1 MGPLGCGRRAGGA
14 VTVTWEDRV
23 AGCLLGVF
31 TGDALGRP
39 WEGWRPSPERSGADR
54 VAWLGRSEILRYTD
68 DTQLTMALAAHLLE
82 HPDVDQEAFARQ
94 ILEVFEAD
102 RGYGAGMASLVAR
115 WQRGEPVADAAVS
128 VFPNGSF
135 GNGAAMR
142 TAPVAL
148 RWPDDPERREE
159 AARRQAMLTHAH
171 PVGIDG
177 ALVITEA
184 VAVAAER
191 GRFGVEEAEVAV
203 EAARTA
209 QVREP
214 CEAVGEWVG
223 RWGDGE
229 VLLSTVAGALG
240 NGVTADVSVPAALW
254 AAATGTGTV
263 EVMSLALGLG
273 GDTDTIA
280 AMAGAIHGA
289 AVGRD
294 GIPHDWIVRFEDGR
308 WGVTRML
315 ELARGLAA
323 LRYA

>member
-1 MGPLGCGRRAGGA
+1 MAIGCRATGGEG

-23 AGCLLGVF
+23 AGSLLGVF

-39 WEGWRPSPERSGADR
+39 WEGWRPSKGRSGADR

-68 DTQLTMALAAHLLE
+68 DTQLTIALTLALLDD
-82 HPDVDQEAFARQ
+82 PAVDQAGFAQR
-94 ILEVFEAD
+94 ILEVYED
-102 RGYGAGMASLVAR
+102 GRGYGRGMRALVAR
-115 WQRGEPVADAAVS
+115 WREGVDLSVAVTT
-128 VFPNGSF
+128 VFPEGSF

-148 RWPDDPERREE
+148 RWPDDPPMRTE
-159 AARRQAMLTHAH
+159 AAHRQAMLTHAH

-184 VAVAAER
+184 VAMAATR
-191 GRFGVEEAEVAV
+191 GRFGAQELL
-203 EAARTA
+203 EAADAGRTA

-214 CEAVGEWVG
+214 CELAATWID
-223 RWGDGE
+223 RWSDPDIGLAD
-229 VLLSTVAGALG
+229 VAEALG
-240 NGVTADVSVPAALW
+240 NGITADTSVPAALW
-254 AAATGTGTV
+254 AAATGDRTV

-273 GDTDTIA
+273 GDADTIA

-294 GIPHDWIVRFEDGR
+294 GIPHDWIVRFEDGE
-308 WGVTRML
+308 WGVTRL
-315 ELARGLAA
+315 LDLAAQLAA
-323 LRYA
+323 LR